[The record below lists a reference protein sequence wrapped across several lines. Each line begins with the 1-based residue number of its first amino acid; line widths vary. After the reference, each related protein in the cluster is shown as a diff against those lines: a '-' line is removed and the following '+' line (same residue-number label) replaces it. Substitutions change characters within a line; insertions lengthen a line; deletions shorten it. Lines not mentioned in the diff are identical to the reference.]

1 MVDLPNE
8 DRPTAEEG
16 DRRAFLSASSI
27 AMAGGLAAGYGTFF
41 VMAGRYLYPAGDA
54 PRAWMFVAE
63 LDAIQ
68 AGDSLEYKAPTG
80 EQIVIARQGDQ
91 GTVEDF
97 IALSSTCPHLGC
109 QVDWQP
115 EKNRFFCP
123 CHNGVFDPQGK
134 GTEGPPAAAGQS
146 LPRYELRIEGRLLY
160 IEVPTET
167 VVDPWE
173 RRMADAGGRQT
184 ARGARLAD
192 RGAGS
197 HRQGEEA

>member
-1 MVDLPNE
+1 MVDSPGE
-8 DRPTAEEG
+8 DPSAAEEA
-16 DRRAFLSASSI
+16 DRRAFLSVSTI

-41 VMAGRYLYPAGDA
+41 VMAGRFLYPAGDA
-54 PRAWMFVAE
+54 PKAWMFVAE

-68 AGDSLEYKAPTG
+68 PGDSLEYEAPTG
-80 EQIVIARQGDQ
+80 ARIVIARQSDQ
-91 GTVEDF
+91 GTVDDF

-173 RRMADAGGRQT
+173 RRMADAGDRRTPQAPG
-184 ARGARLAD
+184 LAD
-192 RGAGS
+192 RGARS
-197 HRQGEEA
+197 HRQAEEA